1 MIVKMFQLLRDCKD
15 RLFMIFDKYI

>member
-1 MIVKMFQLLRDCKD
+1 MNAIAFKLLTDCKD